1 MGMFLGS
8 AIFRG
13 SLVEFQNG
21 KKKKWKK
28 GKKNEKY
35 SNKQMSRLDLLFSE
49 EMWLN
54 FRMEKN

>member
-21 KKKKWKK
+21 KKKK
-28 GKKNEKY
+28 GKKEKRRKKLKNEMKG
-35 SNKQMSRLDLLFSE
+35 RFIFLFYFS
-49 EMWLN
+49 LVVVLQ
-54 FRMEKN
+54 